1 MGWEYPLATLGMIP
15 GYFQG
20 KQRKMRQLSNSM
32 TTNCVITQKVEML
45 VTACLWFK
53 MIKNLVSLWPTYLH
67 CQGSK

>member
-1 MGWEYPLATLGMIP
+1 MGWEYPPATLGITP

-20 KQRKMRQLSNSM
+20 KQRKMRQLTNSM
-32 TTNCVITQKVEML
+32 TTNCVITQKVEIL

>member
-15 GYFQG
+15 GYFQR

-32 TTNCVITQKVEML
+32 TTNSVITQKVEIL

-53 MIKNLVSLWPTYLH
+53 IIKNLVSLWPTYLH
-67 CQGSK
+67 YQGSK